1 MTRLAPLALAA
12 YILIRGCDASVLK
25 WLQERGVA
33 TALRTGG
40 GEDPI
45 SLCNVFFFATLLSG
59 LVLAVA
65 DRRRLERELP
75 KLGPGDLGLLGAR
88 AGLGFLVGPS
98 AYFLALQHL
107 SVVSQTLLFTLIL
120 PVTALLA
127 HAWLAE
133 PLPPRFGLTLLLLP
147 GGLAISRSMAGAAQ
161 PGADLDPR
169 GLVWALVAVA
179 AFAGAGVLNR
189 LVARRSWGL
198 GLTLGL
204 TNLAAAL
211 VFGSLA
217 LALFGPNHF
226 LHMRLWWLVGV
237 LVVYSG
243 VINLGGD
250 LALLASYRGLGAI
263 AVALWGNAA
272 VLVALASA
280 HWLLGEAIGARTLV
294 GAALILVALL
304 VSRRW
309 GSSAG

>member
-1 MTRLAPLALAA
+1 M
-12 YILIRGCDASVLK
+12 
-25 WLQERGVA
+25 
-33 TALRTGG
+33 
-40 GEDPI
+40 
-45 SLCNVFFFATLLSG
+45 
-59 LVLAVA
+59 
-65 DRRRLERELP
+65 
-75 KLGPGDLGLLGAR
+75 
-88 AGLGFLVGPS
+88 
-98 AYFLALQHL
+98 
-107 SVVSQTLLFTLIL
+107 VSQTLLFTLIL

-133 PLPPRFGLTLLLLP
+133 PQPPRFGLTLLLLP
-147 GGLAISRSMAGAAQ
+147 GGLAISRSTAGAAQ

-217 LALFGPNHF
+217 LALFGPDHF
-226 LHMRLWWLVGV
+226 PHMRLWWLVGV

-280 HWLLGEAIGARTLV
+280 HLAAGGGDRSAHPRGGSPDPGGVAGVAALGEQRRLAAAEGRPVGDHGYRGMVLQPAGGEVGCRGRGEHPLQHLGLRRTGDHQQDAV
-294 GAALILVALL
+294 GREDL
-304 VSRRW
+304 RQPERD
-309 GSSAG
+309 SA

>member
-1 MTRLAPLALAA
+1 
-12 YILIRGCDASVLK
+12 
-25 WLQERGVA
+25 
-33 TALRTGG
+33 
-40 GEDPI
+40 
-45 SLCNVFFFATLLSG
+45 
-59 LVLAVA
+59 
-65 DRRRLERELP
+65 
-75 KLGPGDLGLLGAR
+75 
-88 AGLGFLVGPS
+88 
-98 AYFLALQHL
+98 
-107 SVVSQTLLFTLIL
+107 
-120 PVTALLA
+120 
-127 HAWLAE
+127 
-133 PLPPRFGLTLLLLP
+133 
-147 GGLAISRSMAGAAQ
+147 
-161 PGADLDPR
+161 
-169 GLVWALVAVA
+169 
-179 AFAGAGVLNR
+179 VLNR

-217 LALFGPNHF
+217 LALFGPDHF